1 MKLEEAT
8 KYATDLLFTLPKK
21 STVRVIGHTDA
32 DGISAAAIVAIAL
45 ARAGYKFHVSI
56 ERTEP
61 DLVEKIKKEE
71 NEMLIFVDIGSSYL
85 EQMDK
90 IGCNVIVL
98 DHHLGEGKEIPKN
111 VMYVN
116 ARLYGID
123 GSREACGASIA
134 YAFAMAMDENNVDLS
149 QLAIAGIIG
158 DKQVFEG
165 FNRKILEDGI
175 GSGYVEE
182 REEYILSG
190 KSLKE
195 VLESSLEPYFTGFK
209 NASPFLEKLGID
221 ENEKFENLKEEE
233 RKKLLSAL
241 TLKLLE
247 QGCDD
252 VGWKRITYYGKK
264 YGNLYDLSSK
274 LNACARLNESGTG
287 ISLCFGDMMAWENAE
302 IIQERYRDE
311 IRKEMRELE
320 EMEPKERENFT
331 YFHVNHPPLS
341 GVLAGLSLK
350 YLPQFNKKK
359 PVIALAK
366 KDNFIDISGRATDVM
381 VKEGVNLGEAIKKAA
396 ESVGGIGG
404 GHPVAAGG
412 KIPADREKEFL
423 ENLDRAMKR

>member
-1 MKLEEAT
+1 MKLEEAA
-8 KYATDLLFTLPKK
+8 KYAADLLLTLPKK
-21 STVRVIGHTDA
+21 STIRVIGHVDA
-32 DGISAAAIVAIAL
+32 DGISAASIVAMAL
-45 ARAGYKFHVSI
+45 ARAEYNFHVSI
-56 ERTEP
+56 KRTEP
-61 DLVEKIKKEE
+61 DLIEEMKKEE
-71 NEMLIFVDIGSSYL
+71 NEMIIFVDIGSGYL
-85 EQMDK
+85 EEMEGL
-90 IGCNVIVL
+90 GCNVIVL
-98 DHHLGEGKEIPKN
+98 DHHLGGEEIPGN

-116 ARLYGID
+116 ARLYGLD
-123 GSREACGASIA
+123 GSREACGASVA

-165 FNRKILEDGI
+165 YNRKVLEDGI
-175 GSGYVEE
+175 GSGFVEE

-195 VLESSLEPYFTGFK
+195 KLESSLEPYFTGFR
-209 NASPFLEKLGID
+209 NASPFLEKIGI
-221 ENEKFENLKEEE
+221 EEGEKFENLKEEE

-252 VGWKRITYYGKK
+252 VEWKKIVYYGKR
-264 YGNLYDLSSK
+264 YGDLHDLSSK

-287 ISLCFGDMMAWENAE
+287 VALCMGDVTAWENAE

-320 EMEPKERENFT
+320 KVEPEEMERFI
-331 YFHVNHPPLS
+331 YFHVDHAPLS

-350 YLPQFNKKK
+350 YLPQFMKGK
-359 PVIALAK
+359 PVIALARK
-366 KDNFIDISGRATDVM
+366 NKFIDISARADEKM

-396 ESVGGIGG
+396 ELVGGVGG
-404 GHPVAAGG
+404 GHPIAAGG

-423 ENLDRAMKR
+423 QNLDRAMEK